1 MKKIILAFL
10 TFVLIFSLSEN
21 ANADDHMGPSNL
33 QIQLCKLN
41 EGVTMNDYDS
51 LINEYFKW
59 AKKNDV
65 EVFFARQTPLYPQN
79 SFIRA
84 GYDFVEL
91 LNTSGLLRNPTI
103 FLTF

>member
-1 MKKIILAFL
+1 MEKIILAFL
-10 TFVLIFSLSEN
+10 TFALIFSVSEN
-21 ANADDHMGPSNL
+21 VYSDDHMGPSNL

-41 EGVTMNDYDS
+41 EGVTMDEYDS
-51 LINEYFKW
+51 FVKDEYFKW

-84 GYDFVEL
+84 G
-91 LNTSGLLRNPTI
+91 
-103 FLTF
+103 